1 MCGIA
6 GILGPMAAAD
16 IKVALERMNSAMVHR
31 GPDAKG
37 LWCEDGFGF
46 AMRRLSII
54 DLDSGNQPMWD
65 EARGLG
71 LVYNG
76 ETYNYKELRHS
87 LQEKGESFR
96 TSSDTEVVLKTL
108 AAHGEK
114 ALDLFNGMY
123 GAALWNTRKSELLLF
138 RDRLGIKPLYYY
150 FDGRCL
156 IFASEIKA
164 ILASELI
171 ETKLNRQAIWD
182 YLTLRYIPE
191 PDTAWQGLRTLPPG
205 HLLRWGRGRTTPEIC
220 AYWKREA
227 VAQNEVCDF
236 ATAQREFE
244 ELFLDSVEKHLVA
257 ADVPVGVLLSGGLD
271 SSAIAAAAVEL
282 GHRNFHTFS
291 VGFKDGG
298 EFTELPYA
306 KQLAAH
312 VGSRHHELVIG
323 QDDFMSLLPEMVHA
337 AEEPLADL
345 ASIPLLAISRLAREH
360 VKVVLS
366 GEGGDEVLGGYN
378 FENRVRTWDMIRRVQ
393 SIPRPLHGILTSLAR
408 FLPQAR
414 RDALQRVF
422 SIPLK
427 DWNSHFPAHMT
438 KHWDEEEK
446 KRLWP
451 QFQGEDTMRVIHSL
465 YRQAPYN
472 EPLDQMLYAYQR
484 DWMVEDLLMKADKMS
499 MAASLELRVPFLDY
513 RLVEWAA
520 RQHQSVKV
528 GPFKG
533 QRYTTKNILR
543 RFAARRIPS
552 DIINRPKQGFPVP
565 AYTWFNK
572 SGFRDRIESH
582 VLSSTII
589 SKLFTLNA
597 VRDVINEAEKN
608 DLRAAHK
615 AWLLMVLAVWGEQYS
630 QHLDM

>member
-6 GILGPMAAAD
+6 GILGPLPAAD
-16 IKVALERMNSAMVHR
+16 IKAALERMNAAMAHR
-31 GPDAKG
+31 GPDAEG

-54 DLDSGNQPMWD
+54 DLSSGNQPMWD
-65 EARGLG
+65 QARGLG

-76 ETYNYKELRHS
+76 EAYNYKELRS
-87 LQEKGESFR
+87 ALQGKGETFQ
-96 TSSDTEVVLKTL
+96 TASDTEVVLKSL
-108 AAHGEK
+108 AVHGEH
-114 ALDLFNGMY
+114 ALDLLNGMY
-123 GAALWNTRKSELLLF
+123 GAALWDTQKQELLLF
-138 RDRLGIKPLYYY
+138 RDRIGIKPLYYS

-164 ILASELI
+164 ILASGLF
-171 ETKLNRQAIWD
+171 ETELNRQAIWD

-191 PDTAWQGLRTLPPG
+191 PETVWQGLHTLPPG
-205 HLLRWGRGRTTPEIC
+205 HLLRWGRGRTTPEIR

-227 VAQNEVCDF
+227 VAQHEVCDF
-236 ATAQREFE
+236 ATAEREFE
-244 ELFLDSVEKHLVA
+244 ELFLDCVEKRLVA

-282 GHRNFHTFS
+282 GHKNFHTFF

-312 VGSRHHELVIG
+312 VGACHHELVIS
-323 QDDFMSLLPEMVHA
+323 QDDFMSLLPQMVYA
-337 AEEPLADL
+337 SDEPLADL

-378 FENRVRTWDMIRRVQ
+378 FENRVRTWDMIRKIQ
-393 SIPRPLHGILTSLAR
+393 SIPRQLHGPLVSLAR
-408 FLPQAR
+408 CLPKSKR
-414 RDALQRVF
+414 EALERVF

-427 DWNSHFPAHMT
+427 EWNSHFPAHMT

-446 KRLWP
+446 TRLWK
-451 QFQGEDTMRVIHSL
+451 QYRGKDTMRVIHSL
-465 YRQAPYN
+465 YKEAPYS

-528 GPFKG
+528 GPYKG

-552 DIINRPKQGFPVP
+552 SILNRPKQGFPVP
-565 AYTWFNK
+565 AYSWFQED
-572 SGFRDRIESH
+572 GFRSRMQDH
-582 VLSSTII
+582 VQGNALLSKIFSQDTVSTV
-589 SKLFTLNA
+589 F
-597 VRDVINEAEKN
+597 EAGRT
-608 DLRAAHK
+608 DQRTAHK
-615 AWLLMVLAVWGEQYS
+615 AWLLMVLAVWSEQYS
-630 QHLDM
+630 RHLRL